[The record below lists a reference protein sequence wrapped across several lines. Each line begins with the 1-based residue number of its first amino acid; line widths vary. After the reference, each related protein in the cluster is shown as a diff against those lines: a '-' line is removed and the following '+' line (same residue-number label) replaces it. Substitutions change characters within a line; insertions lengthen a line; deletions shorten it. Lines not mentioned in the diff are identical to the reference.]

1 MKYRFPTPYTV
12 LMLVIVL
19 AAGLTW
25 LLPAGN
31 YDTLTYKESEEVFE
45 IHSKEGITQ
54 KPATQSVLN
63 ELGLPTELD
72 KFTSGAIQ
80 KPVSVPGTYR
90 KVEASPQGI
99 MAIFLA
105 PVKGMYQVIDIVLLV
120 LMIGGFI
127 GVFNHSGALN
137 AGIAFLAGKLQ
148 GREGVLIVLI
158 TSLIAVGGTTFG
170 MAEETLAFFPI
181 LVPVFL
187 AAGYDLLVP
196 MAVIFVGSSI
206 GVMASTTNPFATII
220 ASDAAGINWTIG
232 LSSRIAMLV
241 TGVTICVAYILRYGR
256 KVQQDPTRSLLHG
269 LDIQSPFSA
278 VHTDKKVDRLPLKTI
293 LLLTLFGGAFLV
305 MIIGVAFLG
314 WWLEEMTVVFLI
326 GAILIG
332 LLQRTPEREFMQEFM
347 NGAKDLLGVC
357 FIIGIARGVTIIMNE
372 GKISD
377 TILYHAVQLV
387 EGTSG
392 FLFLP
397 ALMLVYFVLAIFI
410 SSTSGMAV
418 VTMPIMSSLSQIIG
432 VPVEE
437 IVNAYQFGAGLMFFI
452 TPTGLILPSLAM
464 VNVDYNIWIKFI
476 SKLLLMLALIA
487 VAILWLGLY
496 F

>member
-1 MKYRFPTPYTV
+1 MKYRFPSPYTV

-25 LLPAGN
+25 LLPAGH
-31 YDTLTYKESEEVFE
+31 YDTLTYDESEKVFLIYSE
-45 IHSKEGITQ
+45 EGSSQ
-54 KPATQSVLN
+54 QPATQSVLN
-63 ELGLPTELD
+63 QLGIPTQLE

-80 KPVSVPGTYR
+80 KPVSIPGTYR
-90 KVEASPQGI
+90 EVESSPQGI
-99 MAIFLA
+99 LAIFLA
-105 PVKGMYQVIDIVLLV
+105 PIKGMYEVIDIVLLV

-127 GVFNHSGALN
+127 GVFNHSGALDE
-137 AGIAFLAGKLQ
+137 GVAFLARKLQ
-148 GREGVLIVLI
+148 GREGILIVLL
-158 TSLIAVGGTTFG
+158 TSLIALGGTTFG

-196 MAVIFVGSSI
+196 LAVIFVGSSI

-220 ASDAAGINWTIG
+220 ASDAAGINWTVG
-232 LSSRIAMLV
+232 LSSRIIMLF
-241 TGVTICVAYILRYGR
+241 TGVTICITYILRYGR
-256 KVQQDPTRSLLHG
+256 AVQQDPTRSLLHG
-269 LDIQSPFSA
+269 LDIQNPFST
-278 VHTDKKVDRLPLKTI
+278 VHTDKTVDQLPWKTI
-293 LLLTLFGGAFLV
+293 LLLTLFGGAFLI
-305 MIIGVAFLG
+305 MILGVAFLG

-332 LLQRTPEREFMQEFM
+332 LIQRTPDRIFVSEFM

-357 FIIGIARGVTIIMNE
+357 FIIGIARGVTIIMND

-387 EGTSG
+387 EGTSA
-392 FLFLP
+392 FFFLP
-397 ALMLVYFVLAIFI
+397 ALMLVYFVLALFI
-410 SSTSGMAV
+410 SSSSGMAV

-437 IVNAYQFGAGLMFFI
+437 IVNAYQFGIGLMFFI

-476 SKLLLMLALIA
+476 WKLLLILALVA
-487 VAILWLGLY
+487 VGILWLGLVL
-496 F
+496 